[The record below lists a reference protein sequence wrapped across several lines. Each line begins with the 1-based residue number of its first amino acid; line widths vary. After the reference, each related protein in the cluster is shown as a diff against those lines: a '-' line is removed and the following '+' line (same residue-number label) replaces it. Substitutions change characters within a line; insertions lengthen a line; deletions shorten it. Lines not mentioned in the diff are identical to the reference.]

1 MTVPS
6 HPVSSRV
13 EAARAEPVQANALI
27 LRDIQRLR
35 SSVSLQGAGD
45 LARHAVLSDLTV
57 QPQPEILEAIMPAT
71 IVVGG
76 QYGSEGKGKVV
87 ALLANR
93 SNSPWL
99 VRCGGPNSGHT
110 VTIDGRDVILR
121 QVPCCSQPQRAT
133 FCISAGCAI
142 DETVLLQELDLLNIN
157 RQRIIVDPRA
167 VIVTEA
173 DREAERLGLRDIA
186 STCSG
191 TGAASV
197 RRMSRRSDVY
207 LAKTSDAISSRC
219 RVETVA
225 PLLHNA
231 LEDGG
236 DVIVEGTQGFAL
248 SLLHGPDYPFVT
260 SRDTTAA
267 GFATEAGLSP
277 RLINNIIMVV
287 RTFPIR
293 VGGPSGPFAD
303 EISWDKIASAS
314 GAPIAVPE
322 YTSVTKRL
330 RRVARFNLDAVK
342 LACDYNRPTS
352 LAVMGLDRLDHKN
365 SGTSDL
371 KLLTPRAK
379 EFLQTLELAT
389 AVPIEFVGT
398 GFGTFDVATTA
409 MKPDLGAPCLIS
421 S

>member
-1 MTVPS
+1 
-6 HPVSSRV
+6 
-13 EAARAEPVQANALI
+13 
-27 LRDIQRLR
+27 
-35 SSVSLQGAGD
+35 
-45 LARHAVLSDLTV
+45 
-57 QPQPEILEAIMPAT
+57 MPAT

-110 VTIDGRDVILR
+110 VTIHGNDVILR
-121 QVPCCSQPQRAT
+121 QVPCSSEPHSAT

-142 DETVLLQELDLLNIN
+142 DETVLLRELDLLNID

-167 VIVTEA
+167 VIVTEE
-173 DREAERLGLRDIA
+173 DRETERRALKDIA

-197 RRMSRRSDVY
+197 RRMSRGFDVT
-207 LAKTSDAISSRC
+207 LAKFSDPILNRC

-225 PLLHNA
+225 PLLHDV
-231 LEDGG
+231 LDEGG

-267 GFATEAGLSP
+267 GFAMEVGLSP
-277 RLINNIIMVV
+277 RLINDIIMVI

-293 VGGPSGPFAD
+293 VGGSSGPFAR
-303 EISWDKIASAS
+303 ETSWEQIAASS
-314 GAPIAVPE
+314 GAPKVFPE

-330 RRVARFNLDAVK
+330 RRVAEFDVEAVK
-342 LACDYNRPTS
+342 LACQYNRPTS
-352 LAVMGLDRLDHKN
+352 LAVMGLDRIEYAN
-365 SGTSDL
+365 TGATQASGLTVKARGFLEDL
-371 KLLTPRAK
+371 
-379 EFLQTLELAT
+379 QLAT
-389 AVPIEFVGT
+389 AVPVEFAGT
-398 GFGTFDVATTA
+398 GFGTLDVVTLRTRIRRTE
-409 MKPDLGAPCLIS
+409 PCHV
-421 S
+421 

>member
-1 MTVPS
+1 
-6 HPVSSRV
+6 
-13 EAARAEPVQANALI
+13 
-27 LRDIQRLR
+27 
-35 SSVSLQGAGD
+35 
-45 LARHAVLSDLTV
+45 
-57 QPQPEILEAIMPAT
+57 MPAT

-93 SNSPWL
+93 SKSPWL

-110 VTIDGRDVILR
+110 VTIDGNDLILR
-121 QVPCCSQPQRAT
+121 QVPCCSQPHEAT

-142 DETVLLQELDLLNIN
+142 DETVLLRELDMLNID

-173 DREAERLGLRDIA
+173 DREAERLGLKDIA

-207 LAKTSDAISSRC
+207 LARTSDAISSRC

-225 PLLHNA
+225 PLLHNV
-231 LEDGG
+231 LDSGG

-248 SLLHGPDYPFVT
+248 SLLHGPHYPFVT

-267 GFATEAGLSP
+267 GFAMEVGLSP
-277 RLINNIIMVV
+277 RLINDIVLVV

-293 VGGPSGPFAD
+293 VGGSSGPFAR
-303 EISWDKIASAS
+303 EISWEQIASYS
-314 GAPIAVPE
+314 GAPTVFPE

-330 RRVARFNLDAVK
+330 RRVAEFDIEAVK
-342 LACDYNRPTS
+342 LACQYNRIA
-352 LAVMGLDRLDHKN
+352 L
-365 SGTSDL
+365 
-371 KLLTPRAK
+371 
-379 EFLQTLELAT
+379 
-389 AVPIEFVGT
+389 
-398 GFGTFDVATTA
+398 
-409 MKPDLGAPCLIS
+409 
-421 S
+421 

>member
-1 MTVPS
+1 
-6 HPVSSRV
+6 
-13 EAARAEPVQANALI
+13 
-27 LRDIQRLR
+27 
-35 SSVSLQGAGD
+35 
-45 LARHAVLSDLTV
+45 
-57 QPQPEILEAIMPAT
+57 MPAT

-87 ALLANR
+87 ALLASR
-93 SNSPWL
+93 SKSPWL

-110 VTIDGRDVILR
+110 VTIDGNDVILR
-121 QVPCCSQPQRAT
+121 QVPCCSEPHRAT

-142 DETVLLQELDLLNIN
+142 DETVLLRELDLLHID

-167 VIVTEA
+167 VIVTEE
-173 DREAERLGLRDIA
+173 DREAERRALRDIA

-197 RRMSRRSDVY
+197 RRMSRRSDVS
-207 LAKTSDAISSRC
+207 LANTSDAILQRC

-225 PLLHNA
+225 PLLHNM
-231 LEDGG
+231 LDNGG

-267 GFATEAGLSP
+267 GFAMEVGVSP
-277 RLINNIIMVV
+277 RLINEIVMVV

-303 EISWDKIASAS
+303 EISWDEIATIS
-314 GAPIAVPE
+314 GAPKVFPE

-330 RRVARFNLDAVK
+330 RRVARFDIEAVK
-342 LACDYNRPTS
+342 LACQYNRPTS
-352 LAVMGLDRLDHKN
+352 IAVMGLDRIEFSNTGVNAVH
-365 SGTSDL
+365 DL
-371 KLLTPRAK
+371 TAKAKAFLENLERA
-379 EFLQTLELAT
+379 TGIP
-389 AVPIEFVGT
+389 VEFVGT
-398 GFGTFDVATTA
+398 GFGTFDSICIASH
-409 MKPDLGAPCLIS
+409 LCEGALAHA
-421 S
+421 